1 MAKFLNTSAT
11 NYFLEELIRDAKD
24 RLVLVS
30 PFLKLND
37 RIKELLADKNRLK
50 IDVRIVYGKSE
61 LQPQEID
68 WLRGL
73 TYIRTSFCKNLHAK
87 CYLNEE
93 LCIITSLNLYEFS
106 QVNNNEMGVLI
117 RRTDDPA
124 LYKDAYEEAQRIIRI
139 SDEVRI
145 SLERVKSEA
154 PDAAAVASAE
164 ATRDSESDAPEG
176 SDKLTSSRLAQRHSM
191 KTAELLERLTE
202 AGYLALEDGKHRL
215 TQKGAD
221 AGGEFI
227 AKSRFGPYFLWPQ
240 TLKP

>member
-11 NYFLEELIRDAKD
+11 NYFLEEMIKSASD
-24 RLVLVS
+24 RLILIS

-37 RIKELLADKNRLK
+37 RMKELLADKNRLK

-61 LQPQEID
+61 LQPQEIE

-87 CYLNEE
+87 CYMNEE
-93 LCIITSLNLYEFS
+93 MCIVTSLNLYEFS
-106 QVNNNEMGVLI
+106 QVNNNEMGILI
-117 RRTDDPA
+117 QRGEDGQ

-145 SLERVKSEA
+145 SLERVSNE
-154 PDAAAVASAE
+154 PEAAAPEAE
-164 ATRDSESDAPEG
+164 NGAESETA
-176 SDKLTSSRLAQRHSM
+176 SDKLTSSKIAQKLGM
-191 KTAELLERLTE
+191 KTADLLNRATE
-202 AGYLALEDGKHRL
+202 QGYLTVSGDKHVL
-215 TQKGAD
+215 SPKGEK
-221 AGGEFI
+221 AGVEYI

-240 TLKP
+240 DFHPV

>member
-1 MAKFLNTSAT
+1 MAKFLTTTGT
-11 NYFLEELIRDAKD
+11 NYHLEELIKGASD
-24 RLVLVS
+24 RLILIS

-37 RIKELLADKNRLK
+37 RMKELLADKNRLK

-61 LQPQEID
+61 LQPQEIE

-87 CYLNEE
+87 CYMNEE

-106 QVNNNEMGVLI
+106 QVNNNEMGILI
-117 RRTDDPA
+117 QRSEDSQ

-145 SLERVKSEA
+145 SLERVTSEPEATSQEPDKSV
-154 PDAAAVASAE
+154 DAE
-164 ATRDSESDAPEG
+164 ATG
-176 SDKLTSSRLAQRHSM
+176 DKLTSSRIAQKLGL
-191 KTAELLERLTE
+191 KTAQLLDRATE
-202 AGYLALEDGKHRL
+202 HGYLVLNGDKHAV
-215 TQKGAD
+215 TPKGEK
-221 AGGEFI
+221 AGVEFV

-240 TLKP
+240 EFHPV

>member
-11 NYFLEELIRDAKD
+11 NYYLEELIKDAKD
-24 RLVLVS
+24 RLILIS
-30 PFLKLND
+30 PYLKLND
-37 RIKELLADKNRLK
+37 RMKELLADKNRLK

-61 LQPQEID
+61 LQPEEIN
-68 WLRGL
+68 WLKEL

-117 RRTDDPA
+117 RRSDDID

-145 SLERVKSEA
+145 SLERVTTE
-154 PDAAAVASAE
+154 PENNV
-164 ATRDSESDAPEG
+164 ESDES
-176 SDKLTSSRLAQRHSM
+176 SDKLTSSKLALKLGM
-191 KTAELLERLTE
+191 KTNELIEKLVSTGFLELK
-202 AGYLALEDGKHRL
+202 DGKHYL
-215 TQKGAD
+215 TLKGKEV
-221 AGGEFI
+221 GGEFR
-227 AKSRFGPYFLWPQ
+227 KSPRFGFYFLWPEN
-240 TLKP
+240 LKL

>member
-11 NYFLEELIRDAKD
+11 NYFLEELIKSASD
-24 RLVLVS
+24 RLILIS

-37 RIKELLADKNRLK
+37 RMKELLADKNRLK

-61 LQPQEID
+61 LQPQEIE

-87 CYLNEE
+87 CYMNEE
-93 LCIITSLNLYEFS
+93 MCIVTSLNLYEFS
-106 QVNNNEMGVLI
+106 QVNNNEMGILI
-117 RRTDDPA
+117 QRSDDSQ

-145 SLERVKSEA
+145 SLERVSSE
-154 PDAAAVASAE
+154 AE
-164 ATRDSESDAPEG
+164 ATTADTDKGTEIEVAG
-176 SDKLTSSRLAQRHSM
+176 DKLPSSKVAQRLGL
-191 KTAELLERLTE
+191 KTAQFVERATE
-202 AGYLALEDGKHRL
+202 QGYLAHDGDKHAL
-215 TQKGAD
+215 TPKGEK
-221 AGGEFI
+221 AGVEFV

-240 TLKP
+240 DFQLA